1 MEHKHWP
8 NLATLFFTRAGE
20 LGDKPFVWQ
29 KLGEDWQST
38 SWAVA
43 ASRTAAITRA
53 LGDLGITAGDRVAL
67 VSESR
72 PEWPI
77 ADIAI
82 MAAGAISVPAY
93 TTNSVRD
100 HLHVLTDSGASGIIV
115 STSLLAKRVLQAAI
129 DAPTVKFIIAV
140 EDPEVTQDTGLAIY
154 RWDDLIA
161 AHDGP
166 TDGIAVKAATLTRD
180 QTACLIYT
188 SGTGGV
194 PKGVMLS
201 HGAILSNCA
210 GAIKLLSEMG
220 LGRRGVPVIPALV
233 PFLRTHRRSVL
244 SHQHRRANLLRQRC
258 RQTFPRYG
266 ACQTNH
272 HDGGAASL

>member
-8 NLATLFFTRAGE
+8 NLATLFFTRAAE
-20 LGDKPFVWQ
+20 KGDKPFLWQ
-29 KLGEDWQST
+29 KVGTDWQST

-43 ASRTAAITRA
+43 ASRTAAIARA
-53 LGDLGITAGDRVAL
+53 LIELGISEGDRVAL

-72 PEWPI
+72 PEWPM

-115 STSLLAKRVLQAAI
+115 STSFLAKQILQAAI
-129 DAPTVKFIIAV
+129 DAPAVKFVIAM
-140 EDPEVTQDTGLAIY
+140 EDPEVTQDTGLAIH
-154 RWDDLIA
+154 RWNDLVGV
-161 AHDGP
+161 HDGP
-166 TDGIAVKAATLTRD
+166 PDGIAVKAAALTRD
-180 QTACLIYT
+180 RTACLIYT

-201 HGAILSNCA
+201 HGAILSNCS

-220 LGRRGVPVIPALV
+220 LDDEV
-233 PFLRTHRRSVL
+233 FLSFLPL
-244 SHQHRRANLLRQRC
+244 SHSYEHTA
-258 RQTFPRYG
+258 G
-266 ACQTNH
+266 
-272 HDGGAASL
+272 